1 MNELKL
7 FGQRL
12 KEVREEKNLTTRE
25 LGEMLGTTAATISR
39 YETGIHDPKRVFIQQ
54 TASTL
59 NVNPAWLMGAN
70 VDKYIE
76 KDDLMFKRV
85 PILGTIAAGQPILAE
100 EHIEGYEYVPENSNI
115 DFCLRVK
122 GDSMINARIYDGD
135 IVYIRKQ
142 PDVENGE
149 IAAVI
154 VDGENATLKRVY
166 KINGSVILRPEN
178 QNYKEMVFSKKD
190 LKEVNVLGKAIFFK
204 SEVR

>member
-12 KEVREEKNLTTRE
+12 HEIREERNLTTRE

-39 YETGIHDPKRVFIQQ
+39 YETGVHDPKRVFIQQ
-54 TASTL
+54 TASIL

-70 VDKYIE
+70 VDKHIE
-76 KDDLMFKRV
+76 SDESTFKRIPV
-85 PILGTIAAGQPILAE
+85 LGTIAAGQPILAE
-100 EHIEGYEYVPENSNI
+100 EHIEGYEFVPERSNL

-142 PDVENGE
+142 SEVENGE

-154 VDGENATLKRVY
+154 IDGESATLKRVY

-178 QNYKEMVFSKKD
+178 HNYKEMVFNKKD
-190 LKEVNVLGKAIFFK
+190 FKEINILGKAIFFK